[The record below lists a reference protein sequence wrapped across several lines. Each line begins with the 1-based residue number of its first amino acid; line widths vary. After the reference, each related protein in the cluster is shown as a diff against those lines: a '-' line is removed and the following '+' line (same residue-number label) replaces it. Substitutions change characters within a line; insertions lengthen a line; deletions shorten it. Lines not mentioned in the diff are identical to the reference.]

1 MTTTASTATET
12 KSNPTNA
19 SQGDRVAAVTDDVM
33 ELGTLWARYGLEVG
47 RSALDT
53 SARTLAATARLLGH
67 LAEALE
73 PTKQAATTEKATE
86 EAKSLER
93 HD

>member
-1 MTTTASTATET
+1 MTTTASTANET
-12 KSNPTNA
+12 AVNETNA
-19 SQGDRVAAVTDDVM
+19 NRDDRVAAVTDDVM

-47 RSALDT
+47 RTALDT

-73 PTKQAATTEKATE
+73 PTKKNATTP
-86 EAKSLER
+86 EAMEPAASLDR

>member
-1 MTTTASTATET
+1 MTTTASTASDTNP
-12 KSNPTNA
+12 SPTNVKR
-19 SQGDRVAAVTDDVM
+19 DERVAAVTDDVM
-33 ELGTLWARYGLEVG
+33 ELGTLWARYGLEIG

-53 SARTLAATARLLGH
+53 SARTLAAPARLLGH

-73 PTKQAATTEKATE
+73 PTKKNATTTE
-86 EAKSLER
+86 VTEQAVGLER

>member
-12 KSNPTNA
+12 TSNPTTAN
-19 SQGDRVAAVTDDVM
+19 QDDRVAAVTDDVM

-73 PTKQAATTEKATE
+73 PPKHGATTTKATE
-86 EAKSLER
+86 GATSLER

>member
-12 KSNPTNA
+12 SSNQA
-19 SQGDRVAAVTDDVM
+19 SANRDDRVAAVTDDVM

-73 PTKQAATTEKATE
+73 PTKPSATSEKATE
-86 EAKSLER
+86 EATSLER